1 MSDEAISI
9 LLARARTAIEAGD
22 VVGAQAAW
30 GEAERLGGLAEMQVR
45 QRMDTAATLPDG
57 LSWCV
62 WGAVGGSASAMWA
75 AACCY
80 RDAVG
85 TRRDRVQAVRWYL
98 AMLSVRD
105 GDGVHEAIV
114 LAKRMS
120 EAQIRQAARL
130 AGREA
135 DEVALLSVAGDRSR
149 FGRLLRR

>member
-1 MSDEAISI
+1 MSDETITT

-22 VVGAQAAW
+22 VAEAQAVW
-30 GEAERLGGLAEMQVR
+30 RQAERLGGLAEMQVR
-45 QRMDTAATLPDG
+45 HRMDTAATLADG
-57 LSWCV
+57 LSWCL

-135 DEVALLSVAGDRSR
+135 DAVALLSLPQDRSR
-149 FGRLLRR
+149 LGRLLRR